1 MSTRYS
7 LPSDAPQADTARTGR
22 ALAGLALMLAVLVLV
37 LLAAAL
43 PLADD
48 GIAVLPE
55 DPAPHPTNTVE
66 A

>member
-22 ALAGLALMLAVLVLV
+22 ALAGLALMLAVLVL
-37 LLAAAL
+37 LAAAL

-48 GIAVLPE
+48 GIAVLPA
-55 DPAPHPTNTVE
+55 DPAPHPTSNVG